1 MQKFKS
7 SLKYITAKD
16 GLLTFKC
23 LECNKTYK
31 KKFNEDLSKRFGS
44 TYQFYDGDNHKICLV
59 LQRGVYPFECV
70 DGWE

>member
-1 MQKFKS
+1 MQRFKS
-7 SLKYITAKD
+7 NLKYITAKD

-31 KKFNEDLSKRFGS
+31 KKFDEDLSKRFGG
-44 TYQFYDGDNHKICLV
+44 TYQFCDGDNHKICLV
-59 LQRGVYPFECV
+59 LQRDVYPFEYM